1 MKSKSDPRSKQHII
15 DVLCSEINS
24 KALPPGTRMP
34 TSAALAERFQ
44 VSVRTADRAMSC
56 LVKHGWIER
65 IPGNGT
71 FVKNNRPAALRP
83 KVALISRNVDIYN
96 NNELNKAAF
105 GYVKEQLKREL
116 EHLGYNLD
124 IFNVTTSDLIAE
136 KIPVIEAYKYDL
148 IVTEIYQICEN
159 ISSDYHHTPLIVV
172 GNDMLKEGNF
182 HQVYHDSLS
191 GFKMALEAGLQA
203 KFRKFAIIGCQQPIK
218 DDTTQKNRINAAVS
232 AAKQLGIKEENLLV
246 YCEKN
251 PLICSPI
258 IAGVHAAEYILQNN
272 MTDHLL
278 LVTSDYITYG
288 MMDVFNRAGLQ
299 PGVDYHLISYDNTEE
314 RNPVLQLG
322 ITAISH
328 PLDNM
333 VQAMVQMIEDNI
345 RAPSKGVFY
354 RAYRVPADKIVY
366 RKSFQKKTR

>member
-65 IPGNGT
+65 IPGNGS

-172 GNDMLKEGNF
+172 GGDMLKEGNF
-182 HQVYHDSLS
+182 HQVYHDSMP
-191 GFKMALEAGLQA
+191 GFKLALDAGLQA
-203 KFRKFAIIGCQQPIK
+203 KFRKFAIIGCQQPTK

-314 RNPVLQLG
+314 RNTALQLG

-333 VQAMVQMIEDNI
+333 VRATLQMIEDNI

>member
-1 MKSKSDPRSKQHII
+1 MKSKSDPHSKQHII

-124 IFNVTTSDLIAE
+124 IFNVTTSDLIAR
-136 KIPVIEAYKYDL
+136 KIPVIEPYKYDL

-172 GNDMLKEGNF
+172 GSDMLKEANF
-182 HQVYHDSLS
+182 HQVYHDSMP
-191 GFKMALEAGLQA
+191 GFKLALDAGLQA
-203 KFRKFAIIGCQQPIK
+203 KFRKFAIIGCQQPTK
-218 DDTTQKNRINAAVS
+218 NDTTQINRINAAVS
-232 AAKQLGIKEENLLV
+232 AARELGIKKEDLLV
-246 YCEKN
+246 YCEED

-258 IAGVHAAEYILQNN
+258 IAGVHAAEYILKNRL
-272 MTDHLL
+272 TDHLL
-278 LVTSDYITYG
+278 LVTSEYITYG

-314 RNPVLQLG
+314 RNTALQLG

-333 VQAMVQMIEDNI
+333 VRATVQMIEDNI